1 MIDFIGN
8 ALALANVSAKRSMGP
23 LDAPIYT
30 AVSILWLLPFIMF
43 EIIVL
48 PVIMKYNI

>member
-30 AVSILWLLPFIMF
+30 AVSILWLLPFIMLGKGDN
-43 EIIVL
+43 VM
-48 PVIMKYNI
+48 VTG